1 MMDGEDDLPLTE
13 VFFLQRARNLRAYLL
28 LLALPLLPVL
38 LRRAPRAPRVLR
50 TVTLKLPD
58 LLTDTMEAR
67 LSSPYWPWGPRLL
80 STPMLLALENLSDL
94 RLLCSPWQLR
104 WTTFA
109 TKWRTCVVVWTLPTT
124 ARTLALQGHLLLRT
138 PASLMWNTS
147 SGLWRRRSVTCRHTG
162 TATSLLWTAA
172 MGCGRSG

>member
-94 RLLCSPWQLR
+94 RLLCSP
-104 WTTFA
+104 
-109 TKWRTCVVVWTLPTT
+109 
-124 ARTLALQGHLLLRT
+124 
-138 PASLMWNTS
+138 
-147 SGLWRRRSVTCRHTG
+147 
-162 TATSLLWTAA
+162 
-172 MGCGRSG
+172 